1 MNEEINAYMKQI
13 GAKGGKAR
21 AKNMGKRGT
30 KALAQHA
37 AKKRWEKHNAEKLA
51 KSGQNLENGNSVVI
65 IVTEKELENN
75 GGTPLP

>member
-1 MNEEINAYMKQI
+1 MDKELKAYMGKI
-13 GAKGGKAR
+13 GARGGKAR
-21 AKNMGKRGT
+21 AKNMGKEGT

-51 KSGQNLENGNSVVI
+51 KSGQNLENGNPVVI